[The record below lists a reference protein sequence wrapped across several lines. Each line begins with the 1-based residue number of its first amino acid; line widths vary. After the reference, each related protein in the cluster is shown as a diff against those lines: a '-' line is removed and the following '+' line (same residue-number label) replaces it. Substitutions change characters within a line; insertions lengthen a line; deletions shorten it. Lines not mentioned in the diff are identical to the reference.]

1 MTNGMSLY
9 KETPSHVVTWVCSF
23 LADIHNKYSNFCLGY
38 IYAICRPTKQNRV
51 PKSGVREAP
60 QRCKRSAVNDIA
72 RTLFEDV
79 LNTVMV
85 KQVEELEAGHT
96 TKRVTVIAMTTNT
109 EAKRQNQTLYAQA
122 LSISVRC
129 MKN

>member
-1 MTNGMSLY
+1 M
-9 KETPSHVVTWVCSF
+9 
-23 LADIHNKYSNFCLGY
+23 GY

-60 QRCKRSAVNDIA
+60 QRCKRSVVNDIA

-85 KQVEELEAGHT
+85 EQVEELEAGHT
-96 TKRVTVIAMTTNT
+96 TKRVTVVAIATNT
-109 EAKRQNQTLYAQA
+109 EAKRQNQTLYVQA
-122 LSISVRC
+122 LSISVRY
-129 MKN
+129 MKR